1 MNLRA
6 AVSDAP
12 VEPESLHAA
21 SRCVNGQPRY
31 NWTSS
36 FFDTRALDL
45 PQQRAG
51 FDDPAKPNPCG
62 DAAGCRRQQP

>member
-1 MNLRA
+1 MRA
-6 AVSDAP
+6 

-45 PQQRAG
+45 PHKLCTSTNRLR
-51 FDDPAKPNPCG
+51 
-62 DAAGCRRQQP
+62 DAAISAISPL